1 MNLPYH
7 FNDPD
12 RSVVFER
19 YDMPSAWINYLSN
32 GTLHAYIS
40 QAGGGFAWWRSPIT
54 YRLTRY
60 RMYNM
65 PIDSPGFYIYIK
77 NPDGTIWS
85 PSFRPCETPLES
97 WESKHQPGRTTF
109 KAQKDGI
116 EAILSIYIAPDIDS
130 MIWDLN
136 LKNTTG
142 ASVDLDV
149 FGYVELSQYVWLQE
163 VTAGQYNKWMVRVD
177 FDKESDSIMYLNHF
191 EGQPVIELS
200 PMLYFGSNKKCV
212 SFEGNRDKFCGNY
225 RSERNPI
232 SVEKGSCTNSE
243 MRGGEGCA
251 AMQVKVTLGAGQ
263 EDKVHFFLGV
273 VPGALKDYK
282 KAVLDTREALKKL
295 RSAGY
300 VEEQSKKLSAWWEEH
315 LDVLQC
321 EVPEKD
327 TERQVNTWNP
337 TQSVHTGRYSRS
349 ISQNSPGTRGLGYRD
364 TCQDM
369 LAIAYRKPEWA
380 KEIFLYLLTQQY
392 EEGNTV
398 FVLWPEDNC
407 KPYESLRSDVHLW
420 LHLLAK
426 ALISETGDVSLL
438 DKKLPFLSK
447 DLLSPAGEATVF
459 EHLVRALDFT
469 ENRLGSHGLPLIFVS
484 DWNDHFG
491 SFGIEGRGET
501 TMAAQQYVVSLRI
514 TLEFAKIKNDSKS
527 VEKLQKLLDKQIK
540 AINDYAWDGEWWMRG
555 RDDDGNPVGTHSA
568 EFGKIFLESQSWAVL
583 GMVSDNE
590 RLSKAMDSVKNLL
603 DSDYGVRL
611 NGPAF
616 PTWPET
622 DKPAVKGLPP
632 GCAENG
638 GVFCHANT
646 WTIIA
651 ESMLGRAEN
660 AWKYYRQLIPHVA
673 LQRVGIQNYIAEPY
687 AYVSTIFGPEN
698 VRQGWANVT
707 QVTGTAAWMDVAA
720 TQYLLGIRPEIDGLL
735 IDPCIPKD
743 WKGFS
748 AHRIFRGCRINLEFT
763 NNGVSKGVSSIVVN
777 GENLDISKSA
787 MIPASMIEGKKS
799 LDVKVTLG

>member
-1 MNLPYH
+1 
-7 FNDPD
+7 
-12 RSVVFER
+12 
-19 YDMPSAWINYLSN
+19 
-32 GTLHAYIS
+32 
-40 QAGGGFAWWRSPIT
+40 
-54 YRLTRY
+54 
-60 RMYNM
+60 
-65 PIDSPGFYIYIK
+65 
-77 NPDGTIWS
+77 
-85 PSFRPCETPLES
+85 
-97 WESKHQPGRTTF
+97 
-109 KAQKDGI
+109 
-116 EAILSIYIAPDIDS
+116 
-130 MIWDLN
+130 
-136 LKNTTG
+136 
-142 ASVDLDV
+142 
-149 FGYVELSQYVWLQE
+149 
-163 VTAGQYNKWMVRVD
+163 
-177 FDKESDSIMYLNHF
+177 
-191 EGQPVIELS
+191 
-200 PMLYFGSNKKCV
+200 
-212 SFEGNRDKFCGNY
+212 
-225 RSERNPI
+225 
-232 SVEKGSCTNSE
+232 
-243 MRGGEGCA
+243 
-251 AMQVKVTLGAGQ
+251 
-263 EDKVHFFLGV
+263 
-273 VPGALKDYK
+273 
-282 KAVLDTREALKKL
+282 
-295 RSAGY
+295 
-300 VEEQSKKLSAWWEEH
+300 
-315 LDVLQC
+315 
-321 EVPEKD
+321 
-327 TERQVNTWNP
+327 
-337 TQSVHTGRYSRS
+337 
-349 ISQNSPGTRGLGYRD
+349 
-364 TCQDM
+364 
-369 LAIAYRKPEWA
+369 
-380 KEIFLYLLTQQY
+380 
-392 EEGNTV
+392 
-398 FVLWPEDNC
+398 
-407 KPYESLRSDVHLW
+407 
-420 LHLLAK
+420 
-426 ALISETGDVSLL
+426 
-438 DKKLPFLSK
+438 
-447 DLLSPAGEATVF
+447 
-459 EHLVRALDFT
+459 
-469 ENRLGSHGLPLIFVS
+469 
-484 DWNDHFG
+484 
-491 SFGIEGRGET
+491 
-501 TMAAQQYVVSLRI
+501 LRI

-611 NGPAF
+611 NGPGF